1 MEQDVPELSVH
12 VIEDVRKCEER
23 VDAADKEH
31 LVYQAPRLFRK
42 SLIFKTMKLFAK
54 NEEREQKVY
63 RPLKE
68 K

>member
-1 MEQDVPELSVH
+1 MEQDVPKLCVQNPH
-12 VIEDVRKCEER
+12 VIEDVKKCEE
-23 VDAADKEH
+23 K
-31 LVYQAPRLFRK
+31 VYRAPRLFRK

-54 NEEREQKVY
+54 NDEREQKVY